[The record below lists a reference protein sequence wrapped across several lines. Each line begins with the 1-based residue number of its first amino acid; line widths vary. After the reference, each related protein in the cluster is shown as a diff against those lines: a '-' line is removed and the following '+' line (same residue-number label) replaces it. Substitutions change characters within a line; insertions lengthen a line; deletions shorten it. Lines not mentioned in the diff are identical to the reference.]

1 MLTELKGEIYS
12 FTVIVEEFNSLL
24 SIINGTFRQKIH
36 KETEDLRTS

>member
-24 SIINGTFRQKIH
+24 SIINGTFRQKIN